1 MTGQDGAPV
10 LKRNNLFSTT
20 YFSCLYLI
28 VDAKV
33 NNIIRIY
40 KENQLIISENF
51 PYYK

>member
-20 YFSCLYLI
+20 YSCLYLI

-33 NNIIRIY
+33 NYIIRIY
-40 KENQLIISENF
+40 KENLLFISENF
-51 PYYK
+51 LYYI